1 MVTTVPPVIG
11 PEVGVMELITGG
23 RWKLKLSELSVP
35 PRVVILIG
43 TVLTRCDSIYFSIA
57 NLCKAS
63 RGGGSEIHAGGTR
76 ETSAGDS
83 DTIAARSDARS
94 RKYFCRCG
102 RGDISIVEPQA
113 STSRRCDYKEVRA
126 CGLRF
131 GGIEVGAG
139 GAELTGYGGDDG

>member
-43 TVLTRCDSIYFSIA
+43 TVLTRCDSIYLSIA

-83 DTIAARSDARS
+83 DTIAARSDAGS

-102 RGDISIVEPQA
+102 RGDISIIEPQA
-113 STSRRCDYKEVRA
+113 STSRRCD
-126 CGLRF
+126 
-131 GGIEVGAG
+131 GGRPSGTRWSDSERTGCIIGKRNRRGTIEV
-139 GAELTGYGGDDG
+139 